1 MIILTESQIRT
12 FAELTNIEMILE
24 DASTN
29 RDREKI
35 LSTVKRLLAAGISSA
50 MILSMLNNAH
60 VSSSIKHE
68 VEEILSTE
76 TVDSTYDKQVD
87 AVGRYMDMITRY
99 RGYNPENI
107 EISPDTIVTA
117 ARKYNYDLP
126 LLLAQANLESCFGL
140 SDRAKRTNS
149 VFSVGCQDNG
159 KDICHYATQDDSI
172 EAYIRL
178 ILRDYLVDGKTIQDL
193 LKNFVNKRNERYAS
207 DKNYE
212 KNLNI
217 VRNRIIREFPELTK

>member
-68 VEEILSTE
+68 AEEILSTE
-76 TVDSTYDKQVD
+76 TVDSTYCQ
-87 AVGRYMDMITRY
+87 
-99 RGYNPENI
+99 
-107 EISPDTIVTA
+107 
-117 ARKYNYDLP
+117 
-126 LLLAQANLESCFGL
+126 AQEC
-140 SDRAKRTNS
+140 D
-149 VFSVGCQDNG
+149 
-159 KDICHYATQDDSI
+159 
-172 EAYIRL
+172 
-178 ILRDYLVDGKTIQDL
+178 
-193 LKNFVNKRNERYAS
+193 
-207 DKNYE
+207 
-212 KNLNI
+212 
-217 VRNRIIREFPELTK
+217 